1 MNQRWNIL
9 LKGLAA
15 IGAIIIICISI
26 TKLTGIGSET
36 LGDIAREHPQPTA
49 TPRVTEEDPLPSASP
64 GVAAEDPLPSASPD
78 GLAGDSMPPES
89 RPLLPMNLWKVP
101 NASRRMCRT
110 QTTMHIIQGI

>member
-49 TPRVTEEDPLPSASP
+49 TPRVTEEDPCLQHRPEWQRKIPCLRHHLMDLPEIQCPRRA
-64 GVAAEDPLPSASPD
+64 
-78 GLAGDSMPPES
+78 GLSS
-89 RPLLPMNLWKVP
+89 L
-101 NASRRMCRT
+101 
-110 QTTMHIIQGI
+110 